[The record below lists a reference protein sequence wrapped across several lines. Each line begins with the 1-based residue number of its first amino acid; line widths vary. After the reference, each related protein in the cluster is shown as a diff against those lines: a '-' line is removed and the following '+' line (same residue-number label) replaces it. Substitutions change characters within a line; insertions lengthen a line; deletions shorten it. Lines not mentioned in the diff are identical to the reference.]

1 MSQQPPRSNLYPLQG
16 GRKDNPEHP
25 YRTAFIMSL
34 ITGAG
39 AVIATLVVQGV
50 ISRATRRGRQE
61 EFVALQQQ
69 QPMFAPF
76 PPMMAP
82 QPGGYVYMQPG
93 MQMPMPM
100 QMPMMQQPP
109 AQGFPQALTYQTK
122 SSRRPA
128 PANDTPP
135 EWFSMFVKKQ
145 DARFKKLE
153 AQLADDDEYEE
164 DETG

>member
-69 QPMFAPF
+69 QQPMFAPF
-76 PPMMAP
+76 PPMVAP
-82 QPGGYVYMQPG
+82 QHPYMYMQPG
-93 MQMPMPM
+93 MPMPMP
-100 QMPMMQQPP
+100 MPMMQQPP

-135 EWFSMFVKKQ
+135 EWFASFVKKQ
-145 DARFKKLE
+145 DQRFKKLE
-153 AQLADDDEYEE
+153 AQLADDEYEE